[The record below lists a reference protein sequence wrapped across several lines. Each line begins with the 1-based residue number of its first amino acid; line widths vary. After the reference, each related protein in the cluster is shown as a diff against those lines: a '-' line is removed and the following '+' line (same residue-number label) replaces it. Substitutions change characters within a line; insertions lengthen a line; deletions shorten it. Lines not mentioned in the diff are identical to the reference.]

1 MAVKV
6 NGKEVTKEEFR
17 ELMKRRLMQRKYIQ
31 QHSKTALGREILKRK
46 GIEPIVD

>member
-17 ELMKRRLMQRKYIQ
+17 ELMERRLMQRKYIRQ
-31 QHSKTALGREILKRK
+31 QSKTALGREILKRK